1 MALDRNQNAYA
12 LVDILFMYFL
22 SFSLFNF
29 TTDTDKCEAFVG
41 KCHKEATC
49 NNTNG
54 LYVCTCKAFRFLL
67 NSAMRFFFWLF
78 DDVYLANLASHVLI
92 VQNR

>member
-1 MALDRNQNAYA
+1 
-12 LVDILFMYFL
+12 MYFF

-54 LYVCTCKAFRFLL
+54 LYVEMDATVQVQSIISEAFIFVLTIIMNFRPLL
-67 NSAMRFFFWLF
+67 LF
-78 DDVYLANLASHVLI
+78 YLKHARSG
-92 VQNR
+92 